1 MPPLPPPLPPEER
14 PVGQLVAEAIR
25 LYGRRPFAA
34 IALGIGPA
42 LVNVLART
50 DGSWS
55 LFVIPIAA
63 ALAVSTSLV
72 GACLLADERRRRPL
86 AALAAGAVV
95 FIPVPF
101 LALLFILPA
110 LVWLGLVGLVVPV
123 LVYEGGRVQ
132 DAFVRAL
139 RLARADFVHVLGALA
154 TLAIIVFL
162 TQSVLFFLL
171 RGTGEQTLTAAS
183 FIASLVVTPLLFL
196 GAALLYFD
204 QVARQDPARVPR
216 R

>member
-25 LYGRRPFAA
+25 LYGRRPFAS
-34 IALGIGPA
+34 IALGVGPA

-50 DGSWS
+50 DGRWS
-55 LFVIPIAA
+55 LFVIPLAA
-63 ALAVSTSLV
+63 GLAISSSLV

-86 AALAAGAVV
+86 AALAAGAVA
-95 FIPVPF
+95 FTPTPF
-101 LALLFILPA
+101 LAVFFILPA
-110 LVWLGLVGLVVPV
+110 LVWLGLIGLVVPV

-139 RLARADFVHVLGALA
+139 RLARADFVHVLGAFA

-171 RGTGEQTLTAAS
+171 RGTGDQTLTAAS
-183 FIASLVVTPLLFL
+183 FIATLVVTPLLFL
-196 GAALLYFD
+196 GSALLYFD
-204 QVARQDPARVPR
+204 QAARQDRDRVPR

>member
-25 LYGRRPFAA
+25 LYGRRPFASV
-34 IALGIGPA
+34 ALGVGPA
-42 LVNVLART
+42 LVNALARAN
-50 DGSWS
+50 GEWS
-55 LFVIPIAA
+55 LVVIPFAA
-63 ALAVSTSLV
+63 GLAVSTSLV
-72 GACLLADERRRRPL
+72 GACLLADARRQRPL
-86 AALAAGAVV
+86 AALAAGALV

-101 LALLFILPA
+101 LAVLFILPA

-123 LVYEGGRVQ
+123 LVYEGGGLR
-132 DAFVRAL
+132 DAFVRAF
-139 RLARADFVHVLGALA
+139 RLAWADYVHVLGALA

-171 RGTGEQTLTAAS
+171 RGTGDQTLTAAS

-196 GAALLYFD
+196 GVALLYFD
-204 QVARQDPARVPR
+204 QVARQDRSRVPR